1 MSSIDENDNI
11 NLGRVEKLEKDA
23 PSMYK
28 DKFYGEIQ
36 IQ

>member
-1 MSSIDENDNI
+1 MSSIDENDNV

-28 DKFYGEIQ
+28 DEFFANF
-36 IQ
+36 